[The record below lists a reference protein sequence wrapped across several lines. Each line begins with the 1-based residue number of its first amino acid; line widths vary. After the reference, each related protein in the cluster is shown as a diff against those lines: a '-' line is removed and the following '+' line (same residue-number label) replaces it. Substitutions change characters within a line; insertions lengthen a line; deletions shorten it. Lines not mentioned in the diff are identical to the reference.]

1 VNTYTSIGIG
11 SVFAE
16 PFLKN
21 IWNSNLKMSSIAALG
36 WFIIQYIEDYQLHSS
51 IGIGGNYPQIW
62 FIPDNET
69 NTKGEKVD
77 YEVNPET
84 RPKEFKEIKNDVNK
98 NFKLYHKQL
107 QKLFH

>member
-16 PFLKN
+16 LFLKN

-51 IGIGGNYPQIW
+51 VGLGSNYPQIW
-62 FIPDNET
+62 FIPD
-69 NTKGEKVD
+69 
-77 YEVNPET
+77 
-84 RPKEFKEIKNDVNK
+84 R
-98 NFKLYHKQL
+98 
-107 QKLFH
+107 